1 MPTYIGFL
9 RAVNLGGKR
18 KVKMAALRELLE
30 SEGYEEVETH
40 IQSGNLKVRSTTR
53 SAAKVE
59 TDLRKTIS
67 AEFGFD
73 VPVVVR
79 TPAQLRKL
87 ADDAEALDSP
97 VPGDAGRYVTF
108 MTGKLDPAGVE
119 ALHAWDVETEGA
131 RVVGSDIVL
140 FLAAGVQGAKLSN
153 ARIEKLTG
161 AVGTA
166 RNITVVRALADKWC
180 G

>member
-1 MPTYIGFL
+1 MPVWIGFL
-9 RAVNLGGKR
+9 RAVNVGKR
-18 KVKMAALRELLE
+18 QVRMAALRELLE
-30 SEGYEEVETH
+30 AEGYEEVETH
-40 IQSGNLKVRSTTR
+40 IQSGNLKVRSATR

-59 TDLRKTIS
+59 ADLRRAIS

-87 ADDAEALDSP
+87 ADDAEALESP
-97 VPGDAGRYVTF
+97 VAKDAGRYVTF
-108 MTGKLDPAGVE
+108 MTGDLDPRGVE

-140 FLAAGVQGAKLSN
+140 FLAAGVQGASLTN
-153 ARIEKLTG
+153 AR
-161 AVGTA
+161 
-166 RNITVVRALADKWC
+166 
-180 G
+180 

>member
-1 MPTYIGFL
+1 MPTWIGFL
-9 RAVNLGGKR
+9 RAVNVGKR
-18 KVKMAALRELLE
+18 QVKMQALRELLE
-30 SEGYEEVETH
+30 AEGYVDVETH
-40 IQSGNLKVRSTTR
+40 IQSGNLKVRSGTR

-59 TDLRKTIS
+59 NDLRRAIS

-87 ADDAEALDSP
+87 ADEAEALESP
-97 VPGDAGRYVTF
+97 IAKDAGRYVTF
-108 MTGKLDPAGVE
+108 MTGDLDPAGVE
-119 ALHAWDVETEGA
+119 ALHAWDAATEGA
-131 RVVGSDIVL
+131 RVVGNDVVL
-140 FLAAGVQGAKLSN
+140 FLAAGVQGAKLTN

-166 RNITVVRALADKWC
+166 RNIAVVRALADKW
-180 G
+180 GG

>member
-1 MPTYIGFL
+1 MPVWIGFL
-9 RAVNLGGKR
+9 RAVNVGKR
-18 KVKMAALRELLE
+18 QVKMAALRALLE
-30 SEGYEEVETH
+30 AEGYEEVETH
-40 IQSGNLKVRSTTR
+40 IQSGNLKVRSATR

-59 TDLRKTIS
+59 SELRRAIS

-79 TPAQLRKL
+79 TPAQLRRL
-87 ADDAEALDSP
+87 ADEAEALESP
-97 VPGDAGRYVTF
+97 IAQDAGRYVTF
-108 MTGKLDPAGVE
+108 MTGDLDPEGVA

-140 FLAAGVQGAKLSN
+140 FLAAGVQGAKLTN

-161 AVGTA
+161 AAGTA
-166 RNITVVRALADKWC
+166 RNLTVVRALADKW
-180 G
+180 GG